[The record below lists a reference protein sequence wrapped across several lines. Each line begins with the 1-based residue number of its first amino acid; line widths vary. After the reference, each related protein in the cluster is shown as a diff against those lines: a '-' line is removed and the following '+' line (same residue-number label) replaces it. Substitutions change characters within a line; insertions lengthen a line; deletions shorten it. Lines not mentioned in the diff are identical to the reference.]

1 MTLNTEREGKEKLR
15 RRASTP
21 IPSSHQ
27 PGPRDRRLPAE
38 PRHPPLGQS
47 ASYQAGDKSVHP
59 RASWS
64 SDSDESDSS
73 GAECL
78 YRVVLLG
85 DHGVGKSSL
94 ASIFAGI
101 QEKDAHHHIGGG
113 LFLKIGIVYDC
124 KCSLN
129 CICSPFAPCSETLNI
144 SDC

>member
-1 MTLNTEREGKEKLR
+1 MTLNTEREGKEALR

-21 IPSSHQ
+21 VPSSHQ
-27 PGPRDRRLPAE
+27 PGPRDRALQPQ

-47 ASYQAGDKSVHP
+47 ASYQPGE
-59 RASWS
+59 RSWS

-101 QEKDAHHHIGGG
+101 QEKDAHNHIGGE
-113 LFLKIGIVYDC
+113 LFH
-124 KCSLN
+124 
-129 CICSPFAPCSETLNI
+129 SP
-144 SDC
+144 